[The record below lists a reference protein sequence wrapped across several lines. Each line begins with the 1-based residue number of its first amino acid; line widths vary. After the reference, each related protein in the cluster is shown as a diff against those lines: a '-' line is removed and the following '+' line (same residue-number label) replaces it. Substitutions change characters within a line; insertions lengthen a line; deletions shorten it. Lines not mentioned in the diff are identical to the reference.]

1 MNDHPPSI
9 TPLNHVAPVPR
20 RIRAVL
26 GGVTIVDTTR
36 ALYVWEWPKYPQYY
50 LPLADFRSDVL
61 VDEGQRQQPPRGVA
75 DVHGLAAGGVV
86 RPAGARVLTESPID
100 GLAGT
105 VRLEWTAADS
115 WFEEDEEVFVHPRD
129 PYSRCDALRSTR
141 AVRIELEGVVLAE
154 SSSPVMVFE
163 TGLPTRY
170 YLNRREVNF
179 EHLVDSPLVT
189 ACPYKGRTSAYWSV
203 RIGDAVY
210 SDVAWA
216 YDFPTRS
223 LSPVAG
229 LVAFYNEKVDVIL
242 DGRRLE
248 RPQTHF
254 SG

>member
-1 MNDHPPSI
+1 MNNYPPSI

-50 LPLADFRSDVL
+50 LPLADVRSDVL
-61 VDEGQRQQPPRGVA
+61 MDERQREQTSRGVA
-75 DVHGLAAGGVV
+75 YIHGLQAGGVL
-86 RPAGARVLTESPID
+86 RPSGARVLTESPID
-100 GLAGT
+100 
-105 VRLEWTAADS
+105 RLEWTAADS

-141 AVRIELEGVVLAE
+141 RVRIELEGVVLAE

-179 EHLVDSPLVT
+179 ERLVDSALVT
-189 ACPYKGRTSAYWSV
+189 ACPYKGRTSRYWSV
-203 RIGDAVY
+203 CIGDTHHR
-210 SDVAWA
+210 DLAWA
-216 YDFPTRS
+216 YDFPTRQ

-242 DGRRLE
+242 DGRPLE

-254 SG
+254 SD